1 MSPRKRFHS
10 VTTCPIAS
18 WVRADP
24 GQRRW
29 AGPHPDQDCLVMHV
43 SVYLNLNLGSGPLD
57 ELAGRLLAS
66 FVSLPSVGHI
76 QYIFLFLSFLLVC
89 LIGR

>member
-1 MSPRKRFHS
+1 M
-10 VTTCPIAS
+10 
-18 WVRADP
+18 DP

-29 AGPHPDQDCLVMHV
+29 AGPHPDQDCLVIHT

-66 FVSLPSVGHI
+66 FVSLPSVVTFGTFFSFFHF
-76 QYIFLFLSFLLVC
+76 YLSV
-89 LIGR
+89 

>member
-1 MSPRKRFHS
+1 
-10 VTTCPIAS
+10 
-18 WVRADP
+18 
-24 GQRRW
+24 
-29 AGPHPDQDCLVMHV
+29 MHV